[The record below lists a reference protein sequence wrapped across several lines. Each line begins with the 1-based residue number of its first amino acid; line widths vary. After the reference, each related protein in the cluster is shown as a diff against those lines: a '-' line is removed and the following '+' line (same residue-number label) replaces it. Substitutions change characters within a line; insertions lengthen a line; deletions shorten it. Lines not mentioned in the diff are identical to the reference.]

1 MTRTR
6 VRVKDH
12 GQVKHL
18 ELPPG
23 WTPCPEDQ
31 RTSGAYLKE
40 FRSQES
46 EDVKLSFYYRGQR
59 IPRVAA
65 EEFQNILAHDAHELT
80 TEELEQVEIV
90 IRNASDEEYFSLSS
104 SHTEDINGKR
114 ILIVEGVWKTSGLAD
129 YGLFIDSDNTG
140 SAVQEIHFLAPERDY
155 VNYIDQIEQVLAS
168 IVWK

>member
-23 WTPCPEDQ
+23 WSACPEEQ
-31 RTSGAYLKE
+31 RTSGDYLKE
-40 FRSQES
+40 FRSEES

-59 IPRVAA
+59 IPRLAA
-65 EEFQNILAHDAHELT
+65 EEFQKILANPAHELSA
-80 TEELEQVEIV
+80 EELEQAEIV
-90 IRNASDEEYFSLSS
+90 IRNAADEEYFSISS
-104 SHTEDINGKR
+104 SHTEDLHGKR
-114 ILIVEGVWKTSGLAD
+114 VLIVEGVWKTSGQAD
-129 YGLFIDSDNTG
+129 YGIFIDSDNTG
-140 SAVQEIHFLAPERDY
+140 SAVQEIHFLAPEREY

-168 IVWK
+168 ITWK